1 MSSEVKTANYW
12 IKNPE
17 VDSIFFSFGW
27 ILIFLA
33 LVMFKQYQGII
44 IVLVLLFNYVHR
56 HLTFALVYGEKEEF
70 NRKKEIYIVLPLLAV
85 FVTYLS
91 LVFGF
96 FKILLTISVLWTMY
110 HTVTQKYGI
119 TRIYS
124 RKAGYG
130 EGWIDK
136 GIIYSWFVF
145 LFFAL
150 ANKEK
155 ETIIQYQAGQV
166 ILNAIGDNISYLI
179 YPAYVSFFVA
189 IIFTL
194 IYAYSEY
201 KNRDKISIAKNLYV
215 VSVLLL
221 YSTFFYSLIAG
232 YIVFGFSHAIEY
244 IAFVNIFV
252 KSKYKKKTSDSVLAK
267 ASKKLW
273 LYSSLFALVVVVL
286 SLTGL
291 KYNQN
296 ALLIYIV
303 GSSFLHFI
311 YDGMIWKVRRPE
323 VGKPLE
329 IKYKPT

>member
-179 YPAYVSFFVA
+179 
-189 IIFTL
+189 
-194 IYAYSEY
+194 
-201 KNRDKISIAKNLYV
+201 
-215 VSVLLL
+215 
-221 YSTFFYSLIAG
+221 
-232 YIVFGFSHAIEY
+232 
-244 IAFVNIFV
+244 
-252 KSKYKKKTSDSVLAK
+252 
-267 ASKKLW
+267 
-273 LYSSLFALVVVVL
+273 
-286 SLTGL
+286 
-291 KYNQN
+291 
-296 ALLIYIV
+296 
-303 GSSFLHFI
+303 
-311 YDGMIWKVRRPE
+311 
-323 VGKPLE
+323 
-329 IKYKPT
+329 

>member
-33 LVMFKQYQGII
+33 LLMFKQYQGII
-44 IVLVLLFNYVHR
+44 IILVLLFNYVHR

-96 FKILLTISVLWTMY
+96 FKILLTVSVLWTMY

-136 GIIYSWFVF
+136 SIIYSWFVF

-166 ILNAIGDNISYLI
+166 ILNAIGDNLSFLI

-221 YSTFFYSLIAG
+221 YSTFFYSLVAG

-291 KYNQN
+291 KYNEN
-296 ALLIYIV
+296 ALVIYIV

>member
-221 YSTFFYSLIAG
+221 YSTFFLFLDCRIYSLWI
-232 YIVFGFSHAIEY
+232 
-244 IAFVNIFV
+244 
-252 KSKYKKKTSDSVLAK
+252 
-267 ASKKLW
+267 
-273 LYSSLFALVVVVL
+273 L
-286 SLTGL
+286 SC
-291 KYNQN
+291 
-296 ALLIYIV
+296 
-303 GSSFLHFI
+303 
-311 YDGMIWKVRRPE
+311 D
-323 VGKPLE
+323 
-329 IKYKPT
+329 

>member
-1 MSSEVKTANYW
+1 M
-12 IKNPE
+12 
-17 VDSIFFSFGW
+17 
-27 ILIFLA
+27 
-33 LVMFKQYQGII
+33 
-44 IVLVLLFNYVHR
+44 
-56 HLTFALVYGEKEEF
+56 
-70 NRKKEIYIVLPLLAV
+70 
-85 FVTYLS
+85 
-91 LVFGF
+91 
-96 FKILLTISVLWTMY
+96 
-110 HTVTQKYGI
+110 
-119 TRIYS
+119 
-124 RKAGYG
+124 
-130 EGWIDK
+130 
-136 GIIYSWFVF
+136 
-145 LFFAL
+145 
-150 ANKEK
+150 
-155 ETIIQYQAGQV
+155 
-166 ILNAIGDNISYLI
+166 
-179 YPAYVSFFVA
+179 A